1 MGIRDYGESLLED
14 VRKRKDKLA
23 SESRKRERKGHL
35 LGLAGA
41 VLANIGNNKLREQ
54 YQDFSQNQDI
64 LNTNIMLNQ
73 ANGVNKTLEDLT
85 KKISDS
91 NKSVNDYF
99 LDKTVEETLD
109 SLLQKPE
116 NVGFLRDENSQ
127 NAFRN
132 AYKSQLLQLEEV
144 KNASDIYAQNYKKA
158 LEFQNKFKV
167 SGTKEDAEK
176 VAKSKFGGTFSGLFN
191 QGDKQQ
197 EAIDYYRNS
206 KYAKS
211 SKDLAVFDQI
221 FKESGGDFVKAINI
235 EQELNKNAL
244 DKLAKVETL
253 SEARNGITYVIE
265 KRTNQQDGTTSI
277 TQKETLDLRG
287 EAERVQDSLIVF
299 DARNELESINEEG
312 FKIAKDK
319 GFSMNPTTVEA
330 VNKNNEIFN
339 EIYFEHRS
347 LVLSETDKAR
357 IAEGV
362 QFRASGEYKDLI
374 AENTRAEII
383 IEKKKEAIKQENPK
397 QETENEKQ
405 YEERLKP
412 LFSND
417 KDITQSA
424 QEIATNNLI
433 IKNRIDDINRSYSY
447 TELQAEDIGIEG
459 TTGTTGTKG
468 TKGTTGTTGGNN
480 EYVIL
485 EITDEEVANYKNR
498 FALTDVSN
506 EDIRENDKERLENYT
521 IKRREIEEYNK
532 QSRIRVAD
540 RELNIEINKA
550 RKELNIKI
558 QKELTRGEKKI
569 YRETGQY
576 PSRILEKYK
585 KEFDDLGQ
593 I

>member
-1 MGIRDYGESLLED
+1 
-14 VRKRKDKLA
+14 
-23 SESRKRERKGHL
+23 
-35 LGLAGA
+35 
-41 VLANIGNNKLREQ
+41 
-54 YQDFSQNQDI
+54 
-64 LNTNIMLNQ
+64 
-73 ANGVNKTLEDLT
+73 
-85 KKISDS
+85 
-91 NKSVNDYF
+91 
-99 LDKTVEETLD
+99 
-109 SLLQKPE
+109 
-116 NVGFLRDENSQ
+116 
-127 NAFRN
+127 
-132 AYKSQLLQLEEV
+132 
-144 KNASDIYAQNYKKA
+144 
-158 LEFQNKFKV
+158 
-167 SGTKEDAEK
+167 TKEDAEK

-221 FKESGGDFVKAINI
+221 FKESGGDFVNAINI

-253 SEARNGITYVIE
+253 SETRNGIAYVFE
-265 KRTNQQDGTTSI
+265 KRTDQQDGTTSI

-312 FKIAKDK
+312 FKIAKDR

-362 QFRASGEYKDLI
+362 EFRGSEEYKDMI
-374 AENTRAEII
+374 AKNTRAEII

-397 QETENEKQ
+397 QEIENEKQ

-433 IKNRIDDINRSYSY
+433 IKNRLDDINRSYSD
-447 TELQAEDIGIEG
+447 TELEAEEIGIVKVQEKEKEG
-459 TTGTTGTKG
+459 QKKEEQKKFDNITVIETTSELIPVDSKEEEKTNTLS
-468 TKGTTGTTGGNN
+468 
-480 EYVIL
+480 I
-485 EITDEEVANYKNR
+485 EEV
-498 FALTDVSN
+498 V
-506 EDIRENDKERLENYT
+506 
-521 IKRREIEEYNK
+521 
-532 QSRIRVAD
+532 
-540 RELNIEINKA
+540 
-550 RKELNIKI
+550 
-558 QKELTRGEKKI
+558 
-569 YRETGQY
+569 
-576 PSRILEKYK
+576 EKYK
-585 KEFDDLGQ
+585 VDPEFVEKIIESRGKVGSLLQQGV
-593 I
+593 

>member
-73 ANGVNKTLEDLT
+73 ANDVNKTLEDLT
-85 KKISDS
+85 KEISDS

-116 NVGFLRDENSQ
+116 NVGFLRDEDSQ

-158 LEFQNKFKV
+158 LEFQDKFKV

-221 FKESGGDFVKAINI
+221 FKESGGDFVNAINI

-253 SEARNGITYVIE
+253 SETRNGIAYVFE
-265 KRTNQQDGTTSI
+265 KRTDQQDGTTSI

-312 FKIAKDK
+312 FKIAKDR

-362 QFRASGEYKDLI
+362 QFRGSVEYKDMI
-374 AENTRAEII
+374 AKNTRAEII

-433 IKNRIDDINRSYSY
+433 IKNRLDDINRSYSD
-447 TELQAEDIGIEG
+447 TELEAEEKEKEGQKKEEQKKFDNITVIE
-459 TTGTTGTKG
+459 TTSELIPVDSKEEEKTNTLS
-468 TKGTTGTTGGNN
+468 
-480 EYVIL
+480 I
-485 EITDEEVANYKNR
+485 EEV
-498 FALTDVSN
+498 V
-506 EDIRENDKERLENYT
+506 
-521 IKRREIEEYNK
+521 
-532 QSRIRVAD
+532 
-540 RELNIEINKA
+540 
-550 RKELNIKI
+550 
-558 QKELTRGEKKI
+558 
-569 YRETGQY
+569 
-576 PSRILEKYK
+576 EKYK
-585 KEFDDLGQ
+585 VDPEFVEKIIESRGKVGSLLQQGVGIDPVDLVTDDMLFNSGYLSRRTGQ
-593 I
+593 NPYSESPAVKFFARRKFIKDLFKDIEG